1 MCKILSSLLDIAES
15 DSSVLIEG
23 ATGTGKELI
32 AKAIHHLSRRKN
44 GPFIAVNCAALPDG
58 LLESELFGH
67 VKGAFTGAFK
77 DRAGRFA
84 LADGGTLFLDEI
96 GSTSMAF
103 QADLLRVLQD
113 GHFVP
118 VGGSDGRHADFRLI
132 VATNEDLMGLT
143 HQDRFR
149 TDLYYRIGV
158 AKIRLPDLAERKE
171 DIPIL
176 ADHFISPARD
186 ARYDTLKEV

>member
-1 MCKILSSLLDIAES
+1 M
-15 DSSVLIEG
+15 
-23 ATGTGKELI
+23 
-32 AKAIHHLSRRKN
+32 
-44 GPFIAVNCAALPDG
+44 
-58 LLESELFGH
+58 
-67 VKGAFTGAFK
+67 
-77 DRAGRFA
+77 
-84 LADGGTLFLDEI
+84 
-96 GSTSMAF
+96 
-103 QADLLRVLQD
+103 
-113 GHFVP
+113 
-118 VGGSDGRHADFRLI
+118 I

-176 ADHFISPARD
+176 VDHFISPARD

>member
-67 VKGAFTGAFK
+67 VNGVFTGAFK

-176 ADHFISPARD
+176 VDHFISPARD